1 MSEFEDLVGD
11 VPLLRDHVDDPDLR
25 GLFEDDSSDVQIAV
39 RELLGQARADDSM
52 ADRLIEALETS
63 VEECVDDTD
72 ASAWIAVV
80 LGEIGSVEAIP
91 VLLRCLVDDDDE
103 ILQDAAYVAILRIGP
118 HALRALMEWLDEEPG
133 QSLRQQGYRLL
144 GDSAILEDA
153 DLVEEAREF
162 VRGMVLRERHYEPA
176 ESAFEDA
183 LQAVARL
190 GDLESLDALRRILV
204 QDFDGRHQGILDA
217 IEQLEENTEGVAF
230 VPTQKPWE
238 ERYGWL
244 LAADENVR
252 RAAERAGIDSGD
264 GESGISLSLY
274 GEEGSGAEGE
284 STQVRVDGL
293 DADTQLSCYYWGMG
307 GTGEGRPEDGQD
319 PRRLDARDHMGR
331 PEEE

>member
-1 MSEFEDLVGD
+1 VSEFEDLVGD

-80 LGEIGSVEAIP
+80 LGEIGSVEAIL

-162 VRGMVLRERHYEPA
+162 VRGMVLRERHY
-176 ESAFEDA
+176 
-183 LQAVARL
+183 
-190 GDLESLDALRRILV
+190 
-204 QDFDGRHQGILDA
+204 
-217 IEQLEENTEGVAF
+217 
-230 VPTQKPWE
+230 
-238 ERYGWL
+238 
-244 LAADENVR
+244 
-252 RAAERAGIDSGD
+252 
-264 GESGISLSLY
+264 
-274 GEEGSGAEGE
+274 
-284 STQVRVDGL
+284 
-293 DADTQLSCYYWGMG
+293 
-307 GTGEGRPEDGQD
+307 
-319 PRRLDARDHMGR
+319 
-331 PEEE
+331 